1 MRLKFIGA
9 DGSLN
14 LRHGKIYDVEI
25 HSTNYQIVAVIK
37 NENTMRWREIVCP
50 YGSPQALAKNW
61 SL

>member
-14 LRHGKIYDVEI
+14 LRYGKVYDVTISSNER
-25 HSTNYQIVAVIK
+25 YIVAAIK
-37 NENTMRWREIVCP
+37 TVGNRWTEVVCP

>member
-14 LRHGKIYDVEI
+14 LRHGKVYDVKFY
-25 HSTNYQIVAVIK
+25 STNHHIVAVIK
-37 NENTMRWREIVCP
+37 TGDFMRWREVVCP